1 MLKEVHIRNYVLIDR
16 LDIDFRE
23 GFSVMTGE
31 TGAGTSIILGAMN
44 LLLGGRADSKTIM
57 QGADKCTIEGSFS
70 IAGYGLEQ
78 FFTDNGLDYDPDDT
92 ILRRE
97 LMQSGKSRAF
107 INDTPVSLTVMRDL
121 GCRLIDIHSQHQN
134 LALGTQSFQLDVVD
148 TIASNR
154 EIRAA
159 YESCYDK
166 WNGLKAELARL
177 KAEFESDNTDRGYLE
192 FQLEGLE
199 KARLTDGEQEQLEQ
213 ESEILDHAEEIKQD
227 LFRASEIMEGSD
239 DGGTIQALKTALQSL
254 RSAQKNFP
262 DATEL
267 AERLESCLIELRDI
281 AATVTDCQDKVN
293 FDPAR
298 LEQVNERLDLIYSL
312 LKKHKKNSIAELLEL
327 ETSIRSRLDR
337 TDSFEDDIKRLEQQV
352 NTAFKEMEKE
362 AIRLTDTRHKASDTI
377 IKQIKALLVPLGI
390 PNVQFGIDIKPSAT
404 YDRSGHDDLRF
415 MFSANKAVPMQEI
428 SGVASG
434 GEIARVMLSIKSM
447 IAGVR
452 TLPTVIFDE
461 IDTGVSGAVAEKMA
475 LLMEQMAGGGRQV
488 LAITHLPQI
497 AALGRTHYKVYKTDE
512 KGATRTRIA
521 LLDYDERIHEIASM
535 MSGATLTQAALD
547 NAKALIEGN
556 GR

>member
-16 LDIDFRE
+16 LDIDFRD

-31 TGAGTSIILGAMN
+31 TGAGKSIILGAMN

-70 IAGYGLEQ
+70 VDGYGLEQ
-78 FFTDNGLDYDPDDT
+78 FFTDNSLDYDPNGT

-134 LALGTQSFQLDVVD
+134 LALGTESFQTEVVD
-148 TIASNR
+148 TIASNTAIKA
-154 EIRAA
+154 E

-166 WNGLKAELARL
+166 WNGLKSELERL

-192 FQLEGLE
+192 FQLEGIE

-254 RSAQKNFP
+254 RSAQKNLP
-262 DATEL
+262 DAAEL
-267 AERLESCLIELRDI
+267 AERLESCLIELKDI
-281 AATVTDCQDKVN
+281 AATVDDCQEKVN

-312 LKKHKKNSIAELLEL
+312 LKKHKKNSIAELLEYAA
-327 ETSIRSRLDR
+327 SIRSRLDR

-352 NTAFKEMEKE
+352 NAAFKEMEKS
-362 AIRLTDTRHKASDTI
+362 AILLTDTRKKASDTI

-390 PNVQFGIDIKPSAT
+390 PNVQFGIEITPST
-404 YDRSGHDDLRF
+404 GYDRNGHDDLRF
-415 MFSANKAVPMQEI
+415 MFSANKAVPMQDI
-428 SGVASG
+428 SEVASG
-434 GEIARVMLSIKSM
+434 GEIARVMLSIKTM

-475 LLMEQMAGGGRQV
+475 LLMEQMSGGGRQV

-512 KGATRTRIA
+512 KDATRTRIA
-521 LLDYDERIHEIASM
+521 LLDYDERIREIASM

-547 NAKALIEGN
+547 NAKALIDNN

>member
-16 LDIDFRE
+16 LDIDFRD

-31 TGAGTSIILGAMN
+31 TGAGKSIILGAMN

-70 IAGYGLEQ
+70 VDGYGLEQ
-78 FFTDNGLDYDPDDT
+78 FFTDNGLDYDSNDT

-107 INDTPVSLTVMRDL
+107 INDTPVSLAVMRDL

-134 LALGTQSFQLDVVD
+134 LALGTESFQTEVVD
-148 TIASNR
+148 TIAANTTIKA
-154 EIRAA
+154 E

-166 WNGLKAELARL
+166 WNGLKSELERL

-192 FQLEGLE
+192 FQLEGIE

-239 DGGTIQALKTALQSL
+239 EGGTIQALKTALQSL
-254 RSAQKNFP
+254 RSAQKNLP
-262 DATEL
+262 DASEL
-267 AERLESCLIELRDI
+267 AERLESCLIELKDI
-281 AATVTDCQDKVN
+281 AATVADCQEKVN

-312 LKKHKKNSIAELLEL
+312 LKKHKKNSIAELLEYAA
-327 ETSIRSRLDR
+327 SIRSRLDR

-352 NTAFKEMEKE
+352 NAVFKEMEKS
-362 AIRLTDTRHKASDTI
+362 ALRLTDTRKKASDII

-390 PNVQFGIDIKPSAT
+390 PNVQFGIEITPST
-404 YDRSGHDDLRF
+404 GYDRSGHDDLRF

-434 GEIARVMLSIKSM
+434 GEIARVMLSIKTM

-452 TLPTVIFDE
+452 TLPTIIFDE

-475 LLMEQMAGGGRQV
+475 LLMEQMSRGGRQV

-512 KGATRTRIA
+512 KDATRTRIA
-521 LLDYDERIHEIASM
+521 LLDYDERIREIASM

-547 NAKALIEGN
+547 NAKALIDNN